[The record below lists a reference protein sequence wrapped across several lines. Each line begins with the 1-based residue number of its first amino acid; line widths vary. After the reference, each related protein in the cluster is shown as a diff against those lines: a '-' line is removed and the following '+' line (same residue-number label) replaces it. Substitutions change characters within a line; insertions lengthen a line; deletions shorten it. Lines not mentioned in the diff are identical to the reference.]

1 MTVSEPGRAAVP
13 VASAP
18 GTASVPS
25 SACGLSG
32 IAPHPRR
39 LGEPGPL
46 ADKSTAAMRYQS
58 PLRYPGAKSG
68 LAAVIGDLIA
78 NAAAELGTPE
88 LFVEPFA
95 GGASTGLRLA
105 GPA

>member
-1 MTVSEPGRAAVP
+1 MTTSEPGPAAVP
-13 VASAP
+13 VAPAP
-18 GTASVPS
+18 GTASLPTSV
-25 SACGLSG
+25 CGLSG
-32 IAPHPRR
+32 IAPHPRP

-68 LAAVIGDLIA
+68 LVAVIGDLIA

-88 LFVEPFA
+88 LLVEPFA
-95 GGASTGLRLA
+95 GERQPGCGSPGLA
-105 GPA
+105 